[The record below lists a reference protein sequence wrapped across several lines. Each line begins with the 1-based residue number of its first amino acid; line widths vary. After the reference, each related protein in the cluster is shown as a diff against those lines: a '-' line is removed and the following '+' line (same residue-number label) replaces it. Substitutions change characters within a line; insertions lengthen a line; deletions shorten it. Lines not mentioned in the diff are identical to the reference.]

1 MILMMDLSCGI
12 LLKEHST
19 LVECLTMSYTLRIFV
34 VWHFVMW
41 VTKHSSVICFL
52 IFSCKA
58 SGFVLIRLVEWR
70 KLFQ

>member
-41 VTKHSSVICFL
+41 GNQTLICHLFSNLFL
-52 IFSCKA
+52 
-58 SGFVLIRLVEWR
+58 
-70 KLFQ
+70 